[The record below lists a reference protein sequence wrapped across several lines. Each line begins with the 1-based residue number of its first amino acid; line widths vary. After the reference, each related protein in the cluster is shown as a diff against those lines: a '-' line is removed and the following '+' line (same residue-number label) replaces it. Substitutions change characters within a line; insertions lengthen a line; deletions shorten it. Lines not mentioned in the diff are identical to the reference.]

1 MIDPKQDVSAS
12 DVVFALASASPDAH
26 ADLTEMI
33 QTVQLRLAVL
43 RDQVQDASG
52 LFYFD
57 PNRTFKK
64 RQIVVLQKWLFCLQA
79 ELDATKKI
87 ESQFPVLKNKG

>member
-1 MIDPKQDVSAS
+1 MIDSKHDVSAS

-26 ADLTEMI
+26 ADLSEMI
-33 QTVQLRLAVL
+33 KTVQLRLAVL
-43 RDQVQDASG
+43 RDQVQDS
-52 LFYFD
+52 FD
-57 PNRTFKK
+57 ADTIAVFKK
-64 RQIVVLQKWLFCLQA
+64 RQIVVLQKWLLCLQA